1 MQMVKTTNLDAPQKD
16 ILVKPEIAFR
26 LTCQIGNTGVVNNA
40 DGRKI
45 IPAGTP
51 VGVKGKNVLEE
62 RTAVLVVSNTSSDG
76 ENAQGILMNDTDV
89 TDGNNSAP
97 VIFSGII
104 DLTKCPTIDATAK
117 TALASHIIFIK
128 GV

>member
-16 ILVKPEIAFR
+16 VLVKPEIAFR

-51 VGVKGKNVLEE
+51 VGVKGKSVLED
-62 RTAVLVVSNTSSDG
+62 RTAVLVVSNTSTDG

-89 TDGNNSAP
+89 TDGNATAS
-97 VIFSGII
+97 VIISGVV

-117 TALASHIIFIK
+117 TALAPHIIFIK